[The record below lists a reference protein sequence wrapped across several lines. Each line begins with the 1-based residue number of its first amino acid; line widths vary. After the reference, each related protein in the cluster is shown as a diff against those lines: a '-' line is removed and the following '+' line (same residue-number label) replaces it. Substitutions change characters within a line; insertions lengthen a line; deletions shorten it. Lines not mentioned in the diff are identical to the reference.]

1 MALYRWSS
9 PACANIASNDA
20 RLSAPGML
28 VVRGLTKQFDQNG
41 TPRTLFR
48 DLSFDLP
55 RDGRLALMGRNGQG
69 KSTLIKII
77 GGVVEPTAGEVKW
90 TMTSSWPMGFGGAFQ
105 GGMTGLDNIRF
116 LARIYRRPAKELIE
130 KVDDFAELG
139 KMLSMPVKYYS
150 SGMRARLA
158 FGLSLAIEFDCYLID
173 EIVAVGDAVFAKKS
187 EEALFSISG
196 NRAFVIASHDLEFLR
211 RTCDRGIVIED
222 GRAKMFDDIDTAVDV
237 YISVWEEWH
246 ARSKMAASIVP
257 A

>member
-1 MALYRWSS
+1 MGLYRWSS
-9 PACANIASNDA
+9 PACANIASNDT
-20 RLSAPGML
+20 RLWVLGML
-28 VVRGLTKQFDQNG
+28 VVRGLTKQFDVNG
-41 TPRTLFR
+41 TTRTLFR

-55 RDGRLALMGRNGQG
+55 RNGRLALMGRNGQG

-77 GGVVEPTAGEVKW
+77 GGVVAPTAGEVRWK
-90 TMTSSWPMGFGGAFQ
+90 MTSSWPMGFGGGFQ

-116 LARIYRRPAKELIE
+116 LARIYRRPAKELVD

-187 EEALFSISG
+187 EAALFNVSG
-196 NRAFVIASHDLEFLR
+196 DRAFVIASHDLAFLR

-222 GRAKMFDDIDTAVDV
+222 GRAKLFDDIDMAVDV

-246 ARSKMAASIVP
+246 ARSKMAASGVP